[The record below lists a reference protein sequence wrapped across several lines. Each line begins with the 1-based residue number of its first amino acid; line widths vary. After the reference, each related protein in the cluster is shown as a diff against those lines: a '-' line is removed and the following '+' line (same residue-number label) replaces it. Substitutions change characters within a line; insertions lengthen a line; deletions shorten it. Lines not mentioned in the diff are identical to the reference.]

1 MAGDDATGSASV
13 SALSLSH
20 DGAALGVWEIDP
32 GASRLEFRVKHFWGA
47 MTVRGRF
54 GAVSGRIEV
63 AATGAVSGTIQAEV
77 ASVDTGNVSRDKH
90 LRSADFFDAANHP
103 AVVFSMD
110 QLVPIADDT
119 LRATGVLMA
128 VGRSQSI
135 AFDARLTEPTAE
147 RVTVDG
153 EISVNRR
160 ADFGMTWSPLGMASS
175 TAVLVIHAVLVR
187 SRDKTD

>member
-1 MAGDDATGSASV
+1 
-13 SALSLSH
+13 
-20 DGAALGVWEIDP
+20 
-32 GASRLEFRVKHFWGA
+32 
-47 MTVRGRF
+47 
-54 GAVSGRIEV
+54 
-63 AATGAVSGTIQAEV
+63 
-77 ASVDTGNVSRDKH
+77 
-90 LRSADFFDAANHP
+90 
-103 AVVFSMD
+103 
-110 QLVPIADDT
+110 
-119 LRATGVLMA
+119 MA